1 VTIEPFRLDVPVSE
15 LDDLRRRLD
24 GVRWPAELPG
34 AEWSRGVP
42 LAYLQDLVAY
52 WRDGYDWRAAE
63 AGLNEWPQYTTEID
77 GARVHFAQIRSSDP
91 SAVPLVLT
99 HGWPGSIVEF
109 TEVAKLLTDFHLVIP
124 TIPGFSLSGPVQE
137 PGWEF
142 KRVARAWTE
151 LMTRLGYER
160 YGVQGGDWGAAISR
174 EVGRIDP
181 ERVIGVHLNLIP
193 GAGATSE
200 PTPEELAPLDAAE
213 QERTWASWRRQ
224 QEFVSEQP
232 GYADLQSTRPQTLAY
247 ALTDSPVGQLAW
259 IAEKFATWSDP
270 AAPIDRDALLTN
282 VMLYLGHPD
291 RGIGR
296 RDLPRTRACVVLG
309 SAARAGPH
317 ADGAARPRPREL
329 HPTAAQ
335 GGPIRQHRPLDQPPP
350 RRPLRGPGTTLRTS
364 RRHPGLLRG
373 TSRWIDARGPRSWV
387 TWRARMGM
395 SVGPDRRTIV
405 AA

>member
-1 VTIEPFRLDVPVSE
+1 MTPLWQGSGVTIEPFRLDVPESE

-24 GVRWPAELPG
+24 LVRWPAELPG

-42 LAYLQDLVAY
+42 LAYLQDLVAH

-63 AGLNEWPQYTTEID
+63 ARLNEWPQYTTVIE
-77 GARVHFAQIRSSDP
+77 GAQVHFAHVPSSDP

-99 HGWPGSIVEF
+99 HGWPGSVVEF

-124 TIPGFSLSGPVQE
+124 TIPGFTLSGPVQE

-151 LMTRLGYER
+151 LMTRLGYPR

-200 PTPEELAPLDAAE
+200 PTPEELAPLDPAE

-224 QEFVSEQP
+224 QAFASEQQ
-232 GYADLQSTRPQTLAY
+232 GYADLQSTRPQTVAY

-270 AAPIDRDALLTN
+270 ASPIDRDVLLTN
-282 VMLYLGHPD
+282 VMLYWLT
-291 RGIGR
+291 
-296 RDLPRTRACVVLG
+296 RTAG
-309 SAARAGPH
+309 SAGAIYYERAH
-317 ADGAARPRPREL
+317 ASYWGQPAEPSST
-329 HPTAAQ
+329 PTAL
-335 GGPIRQHRPLDQPPP
+335 LDLAHENFI
-350 RRPLRGPGTTLRTS
+350 PLRHKVARTDNVVRWTS
-364 RRHPGLLRG
+364 HPHGGHFAALEQPAVLAAD
-373 TSRWIDARGPRSWV
+373 I
-387 TWRARMGM
+387 RAFFR
-395 SVGPDRRTIV
+395 
-405 AA
+405 A

>member
-1 VTIEPFRLDVPVSE
+1 MTPLWQGSGVTIEPFRLDVPESE

-24 GVRWPAELPG
+24 LVRWPAELPG

-63 AGLNEWPQYTTEID
+63 ARLNEWPQYTTVID
-77 GARVHFAQIRSSDP
+77 GAQVHFAHVPSSDP

-99 HGWPGSIVEF
+99 HGWPGSVVEF

-124 TIPGFSLSGPVQE
+124 TIPGFTLSGPVQE

-151 LMTRLGYER
+151 LMTRLGYPR

-200 PTPEELAPLDAAE
+200 PTPEELAPLDPAE

-224 QEFVSEQP
+224 QAFASEQQ
-232 GYADLQSTRPQTLAY
+232 GYADLQSTRPQTVAY

-270 AAPIDRDALLTN
+270 ASPIDRDVLLTN
-282 VMLYLGHPD
+282 VMLYWLT
-291 RGIGR
+291 
-296 RDLPRTRACVVLG
+296 RTAG
-309 SAARAGPH
+309 SAGAIYYERAH
-317 ADGAARPRPREL
+317 ASYWGQPAEPSST
-329 HPTAAQ
+329 PTAL
-335 GGPIRQHRPLDQPPP
+335 LDLAHENFI
-350 RRPLRGPGTTLRTS
+350 PLRHKVARTDNVVRWTS
-364 RRHPGLLRG
+364 HPNGGHFAALEQPAVLAAD
-373 TSRWIDARGPRSWV
+373 I
-387 TWRARMGM
+387 RAFFR
-395 SVGPDRRTIV
+395 
-405 AA
+405 A

>member
-1 VTIEPFRLDVPVSE
+1 VTPLWQGSGVTIEPFRLDVPESE

-24 GVRWPAELPG
+24 LVRWPAELPG

-63 AGLNEWPQYTTEID
+63 ARLNEWPQYTTVID
-77 GARVHFAQIRSSDP
+77 GAQVHFAHVPSSDP

-99 HGWPGSIVEF
+99 HGWPGSVVEF

-124 TIPGFSLSGPVQE
+124 TIPGFTLSGPVQE

-151 LMTRLGYER
+151 LMTRLGYPR

-200 PTPEELAPLDAAE
+200 PTPEELAPLDPAE

-224 QEFVSEQP
+224 QAFASEQQ
-232 GYADLQSTRPQTLAY
+232 GYADLQSTRPQTVAY

-270 AAPIDRDALLTN
+270 ASQIDRDVLLTN
-282 VMLYLGHPD
+282 VMLYWLT
-291 RGIGR
+291 
-296 RDLPRTRACVVLG
+296 RTAG
-309 SAARAGPH
+309 SAGAIYYERAH
-317 ADGAARPRPREL
+317 ASYWGQPAEPSST
-329 HPTAAQ
+329 PTAL
-335 GGPIRQHRPLDQPPP
+335 LDLAHENFI
-350 RRPLRGPGTTLRTS
+350 PLRHKVARTDNVVRWTS
-364 RRHPGLLRG
+364 HPHGGHFAALEQPAVLAAD
-373 TSRWIDARGPRSWV
+373 I
-387 TWRARMGM
+387 RAFFR
-395 SVGPDRRTIV
+395 
-405 AA
+405 A

>member
-1 VTIEPFRLDVPVSE
+1 VTIEPFRLDVPESE

-24 GVRWPAELPG
+24 LVRWPSELPG
-34 AEWSRGVP
+34 AGWSRGVP
-42 LAYLQDLVAY
+42 LEYLQELVAY

-63 AGLNEWPQYTTEID
+63 ARLNSWPQYKTVVD
-77 GARVHFAQIRSSDP
+77 GAVVHFAHLRSASPD
-91 SAVPLVLT
+91 AIPLVFT

-109 TEVAKLLTDFHLVIP
+109 TAIAPLLTDFHLIFP
-124 TIPGFSLSGPVQE
+124 TVPGFTLSGPVAE

-200 PTPEELAPLDAAE
+200 PTAAELAGLDPAE

-224 QEFVSEQP
+224 QEFATEQQ

-259 IAEKFATWSDP
+259 IAEKFEAWSDQ
-270 AAPIDRDALLTN
+270 PIDRDVLLTD
-282 VMLYLGHPD
+282 VMLYWLT
-291 RGIGR
+291 
-296 RDLPRTRACVVLG
+296 RTGG
-309 SAARAGPH
+309 SAGAIYYERAH
-317 ADGAARPRPREL
+317 AGYWGQPPEPSRT
-329 HPTAAQ
+329 PTAV
-335 GGPIRQHRPLDQPPP
+335 LDLAHENFI
-350 RRPLRGPGTTLRTS
+350 PLRHKVEHTDNIVRWTS
-364 RRHPGLLRG
+364 HPHGGHFAALEQPELLAA
-373 TSRWIDARGPRSWV
+373 DV
-387 TWRARMGM
+387 RAFF
-395 SVGPDRRTIV
+395 T
-405 AA
+405 A

>member
-1 VTIEPFRLDVPVSE
+1 MTPLWQGSGVTIEPFRLDVPESE

-24 GVRWPAELPG
+24 LVRWPAELPG

-63 AGLNEWPQYTTEID
+63 ARLNEWPQYTTVID
-77 GARVHFAQIRSSDP
+77 GAQVHFAHVPSSDP

-99 HGWPGSIVEF
+99 HGWPGSVVEF

-124 TIPGFSLSGPVQE
+124 TIPGFTLSGPVQE

-151 LMTRLGYER
+151 LMTRLGYPR

-200 PTPEELAPLDAAE
+200 PTPEELAPLDPAE

-224 QEFVSEQP
+224 QAFASEQQ
-232 GYADLQSTRPQTLAY
+232 GYADLQSTRPQTVAY

-270 AAPIDRDALLTN
+270 ASPIDRDVLLTN
-282 VMLYLGHPD
+282 VMLYWLT
-291 RGIGR
+291 
-296 RDLPRTRACVVLG
+296 RTAG
-309 SAARAGPH
+309 SAGAIYYERAH
-317 ADGAARPRPREL
+317 ASYWGQPAEPSST
-329 HPTAAQ
+329 PTAL
-335 GGPIRQHRPLDQPPP
+335 LDLAHENFI
-350 RRPLRGPGTTLRTS
+350 PLRHKVARTDNVVRWTS
-364 RRHPGLLRG
+364 HPHGGHFAALEQPAVLAAD
-373 TSRWIDARGPRSWV
+373 I
-387 TWRARMGM
+387 RAFFR
-395 SVGPDRRTIV
+395 
-405 AA
+405 A

>member
-1 VTIEPFRLDVPVSE
+1 MTRLWQGSGVTIEPFRLDVPESE

-24 GVRWPAELPG
+24 LVRWPAELPG

-63 AGLNEWPQYTTEID
+63 ARLNEWPQYTTVIE
-77 GARVHFAQIRSSDP
+77 GAQVHFAHVPSSDP

-99 HGWPGSIVEF
+99 HGWPGSVVEF

-124 TIPGFSLSGPVQE
+124 TIPGFTLSGPVQE

-151 LMTRLGYER
+151 LMTRLGYPR

-200 PTPEELAPLDAAE
+200 PTPDELAPLDPAE

-224 QEFVSEQP
+224 QAFASEQQ
-232 GYADLQSTRPQTLAY
+232 GYADLQSTRPQTVAY

-270 AAPIDRDALLTN
+270 ASPIDRDVLLTN
-282 VMLYLGHPD
+282 VMLYWLT
-291 RGIGR
+291 
-296 RDLPRTRACVVLG
+296 RTAG
-309 SAARAGPH
+309 SAGAIYYERAH
-317 ADGAARPRPREL
+317 ASYWGQPAEPSST
-329 HPTAAQ
+329 PTAL
-335 GGPIRQHRPLDQPPP
+335 LDLAHENFI
-350 RRPLRGPGTTLRTS
+350 PLRHKVARTDNVVRWTS
-364 RRHPGLLRG
+364 HPHGGHFAALEQPAVLAAD
-373 TSRWIDARGPRSWV
+373 I
-387 TWRARMGM
+387 RAFFR
-395 SVGPDRRTIV
+395 
-405 AA
+405 A

>member
-1 VTIEPFRLDVPVSE
+1 MAPLWQGSGVTIEPFRLDVPESE

-24 GVRWPAELPG
+24 LVRWPAELPG

-42 LAYLQDLVAY
+42 LVYLQDLVAY
-52 WRDGYDWRAAE
+52 WRYGYDWRAAE
-63 AGLNEWPQYTTEID
+63 ARLNEWPQYTTVID
-77 GARVHFAQIRSSDP
+77 GAQVHFAHVPSSDP

-99 HGWPGSIVEF
+99 HGWPGSVVEF

-124 TIPGFSLSGPVQE
+124 TIPGFTLSGPVQE

-151 LMTRLGYER
+151 LMTRLGYPR

-200 PTPEELAPLDAAE
+200 PTPEELAPLDPAE

-224 QEFVSEQP
+224 QAFASEQQ
-232 GYADLQSTRPQTLAY
+232 GYADLQSTRPQTVAY

-270 AAPIDRDALLTN
+270 ASPIDRDVLLTN
-282 VMLYLGHPD
+282 VMLYWLT
-291 RGIGR
+291 
-296 RDLPRTRACVVLG
+296 RTAG
-309 SAARAGPH
+309 SAGAIYYERAH
-317 ADGAARPRPREL
+317 ASYWGQPAEPSST
-329 HPTAAQ
+329 PTAL
-335 GGPIRQHRPLDQPPP
+335 LDLAHENFI
-350 RRPLRGPGTTLRTS
+350 PLRHKVARTDNVVRWTS
-364 RRHPGLLRG
+364 HPHGGHFAALEQPAVLAAD
-373 TSRWIDARGPRSWV
+373 I
-387 TWRARMGM
+387 RAFFR
-395 SVGPDRRTIV
+395 
-405 AA
+405 A

>member
-1 VTIEPFRLDVPVSE
+1 VVTIEPFRLDAPESE
-15 LDDLRRRLD
+15 LDELRRRLD
-24 GVRWPAELPG
+24 LVRWPSELPG

-42 LAYLQDLVAY
+42 LAYLQDVVAY

-63 AGLNEWPQYTTEID
+63 ARLNEWPQYMTVID
-77 GARVHFAQIRSSDP
+77 GARVHFAHLRSSDP

-124 TIPGFSLSGPVQE
+124 TIPGFTLSGPVGE

-174 EVGRIDP
+174 EVGRIDA

-200 PTPEELAPLDAAE
+200 PTPEELAPLDPAE

-224 QEFVSEQP
+224 QAFASEQQ

-270 AAPIDRDALLTN
+270 ASPIDRDVLLTN
-282 VMLYLGHPD
+282 VMLYWLT
-291 RGIGR
+291 
-296 RDLPRTRACVVLG
+296 RTAG
-309 SAARAGPH
+309 SAGAIYYERAH
-317 ADGAARPRPREL
+317 ASYWGKPAEPSRT
-329 HPTAAQ
+329 PTALLDLAHENFIPLRHKVARTDNVVRWTSHPQ
-335 GGPIRQHRPLDQPPP
+335 GGHFAALEQPDVLADDIR
-350 RRPLRGPGTTLRTS
+350 
-364 RRHPGLLRG
+364 
-373 TSRWIDARGPRSWV
+373 AFF
-387 TWRARMGM
+387 RA
-395 SVGPDRRTIV
+395 
-405 AA
+405 